1 MSARR
6 VRRVLTVT
14 VLVATTCVTA
24 ALAATPGVYTG
35 STPLRHPRH
44 MDIAI
49 KVLHG
54 GRRADWRVD
63 VYAPCS
69 VSEYSMGTTV
79 GTDAGSIP
87 PDPQIR
93 FNLGRFV
100 VSRHGTSDI
109 GVHWSYTLNGHTV
122 PGGFAGSVHYI
133 QSWVQAGQHIRCDS
147 GTLAWTARRSGQTF
161 P

>member
-1 MSARR
+1 
-6 VRRVLTVT
+6 
-14 VLVATTCVTA
+14 
-24 ALAATPGVYTG
+24 
-35 STPLRHPRH
+35 

-49 KVLHG
+49 KMLHSD
-54 GRRADWRVD
+54 RRADWRVD

-79 GTDAGSIP
+79 GTDAGSVP

-93 FNLGRFV
+93 FDRGRFV
-100 VSRHGTSDI
+100 ISRHATSDI
-109 GVHWSYTLNGHTV
+109 GVHWSYTLKGRTV
-122 PGGFAGSVHYI
+122 SGGFAGTMRYT

-147 GTLAWTARRSGQTF
+147 GTLAWTARRSRQTF